1 MVLEIYKLH
10 NSYREL
16 SERTRA
22 LQLSRPEVTI
32 SEATDYE
39 FQNDKEDRFS
49 EKLGPSTRH
58 EGEATSR
65 QALANEWETWKRRV
79 LVNG

>member
-1 MVLEIYKLH
+1 MLEIYKLC
-10 NSYREL
+10 NSYCEL

-39 FQNDKEDRFS
+39 FQNDKEDSFS
-49 EKLGPSTRH
+49 EKLGPSTGH
-58 EGEATSR
+58 ENEVTSR
-65 QALANEWETWKRRV
+65 QALANEWKTWKRRA